1 MPLNKKQLNG
11 AIQELRESGGL
22 IDSIVFTEEAKTGK
36 GIPSSHLN
44 KIRKWTREDIDTD
57 LIHTFPVIMID
68 TAPTRNLVI
77 YTEASQKKSL
87 KGWIGRTVLF
97 NSNGSGNV
105 GFLGQADHSLQAA
118 SQTARI
124 YDVRMV
130 KTPGGEI
137 GTLGWFY
144 AVEGVDVIIDS
155 FIKKLNAGVL
165 REVSIHVAVPE
176 GIVCSIDDKPFGGYD
191 RSAENEELM
200 CFDHQPGTKYGKQT
214 CYMSTGD
221 GKLDPLELSAVAV
234 PGSVNAHVL
243 GNNEVENYQIVSL
256 KEALGGSNQ
265 IKEQIMAT
273 RKNKKVSSADVLAE
287 IANLAKNA
295 GFLAE
300 KKSAV
305 IDDDDDKK
313 EGSKC
318 GECGHASHEGE
329 CGSKCAAC
337 KAAKEAADPKQPKPG
352 KTVKSEEE
360 EEEAKN
366 EEEEEENGDDKP
378 GNDRKDLKV
387 KKGEAVSPKSKKPST
402 VTKDEEE
409 EEAGDEEEEEAAD
422 PKQPKPGKTVKS
434 EEEEEEAKNEEEEE
448 SKESDPP
455 EGDDDVKKSSKKASK
470 QSFLF
475 GDNCPAC
482 GGGSTQELS
491 DSESVRQL
499 REAYQEQIEIV
510 ISAAKSKIASAKK
523 GSKENSD
530 KAEQYDALFDLFA
543 QETATLAVS
552 AGHKK
557 SQERDKYVESLKS
570 LSFNAVREIR
580 ESLSLNQ
587 NNSREEKVE
596 VLRQSM
602 MERAKQN
609 LGTLVEETKDGKK
622 KSSSGLSRRPHFGL
636 K

>member
-1 MPLNKKQLNG
+1 MSLNNTKLNG
-11 AIQELRESGGL
+11 IIQGLRESGDNLGSVVL
-22 IDSIVFTEEAKTGK
+22 SEEAKTGSK
-36 GIPSSHLN
+36 IPSSHLN

-200 CFDHQPGTKYGKQT
+200 CFDHQPGTKYGRQT

-243 GNNEVENYQIVSL
+243 GNSEVENYQVVSL

-273 RKNKKVSSADVLAE
+273 RKNNKVSSADVLAE

-300 KKSAV
+300 KKEDPA
-305 IDDDDDKK
+305 DGDCA
-313 EGSKC
+313 KC
-318 GECGHASHEGE
+318 GKASHEGS
-329 CGSKCAAC
+329 CSASSKQ
-337 KAAKEAADPKQPKPG
+337 AADPKQPKPA
-352 KTVKSEEE
+352 KAVKSEEE
-360 EEEAKN
+360 EEAKD
-366 EEEEEENGDDKP
+366 EEEENGDDKP
-378 GNDRKDLKV
+378 GNDRKDLKT
-387 KKGEAVSPKSKKPST
+387 KKGEAVSPRSKKPST

-409 EEAGDEEEEEAAD
+409 EMKDEEEEEAAD
-422 PKQPKPGKTVKS
+422 PKQPKPAKAVKS
-434 EEEEEEAKNEEEEE
+434 EEEEEERLDDKDDKKEEEEE
-448 SKESDPP
+448 EEASKESDPP
-455 EGDDDVKKSSKKASK
+455 EGDDDVKKDSKNKKASK

-510 ISAAKSKIASAKK
+510 IAAAKSKIASAKK

-587 NNSREEKVE
+587 NNSREDKVE

-602 MERAKQN
+602 MERSKQN
-609 LGTLVEETKDGKK
+609 LGTVVEETKDGKK